1 VLSGSEV
8 RDGALVSEVDHEIVS
23 RFEFELVNAERCK
36 TMLKRNGNK
45 AETKR
50 NVFEAKCA

>member
-1 VLSGSEV
+1 MLSGSEV